1 MLLPDIAGP
10 AHNVALIFISNH
22 KYSLGSYAQTGRR
35 HGRRDFQKVR
45 VSRSK
50 ANFILRKNRPS
61 KSVFAVLDRLQKVN
75 WCIIVFVA
83 RIIDYDWPRDEG
95 YSAAGR

>member
-10 AHNVALIFISNH
+10 AHNVALIFISNR
-22 KYSLGSYAQTGRR
+22 KYSLVSYAQTGRR

-50 ANFILRKNRPS
+50 ANYIEKKPTEQKRLRGWRFRCFGSSPKGQLVYYRVRRENNR
-61 KSVFAVLDRLQKVN
+61 L
-75 WCIIVFVA
+75 
-83 RIIDYDWPRDEG
+83 
-95 YSAAGR
+95 